1 LFGCGFGAQFDLA
14 TGAYETLPGQSVKC
28 GRAEEFG
35 YGTVIEG
42 GVACSCGYFDVSR
55 DLSFGDG
62 ADDAAEGGVALLVFA

>member
-1 LFGCGFGAQFDLA
+1 
-14 TGAYETLPGQSVKC
+14 VKC